1 MSLPANDLKELAE
14 LYLDKRLLGLSDL
27 LERCRGQNGCDGQED
42 SLKSNTLSKGNLVA
56 IFDAALKNHCRQSLN
71 DLIGLTRAFDAFSE
85 ADGLPKLLVDH
96 VDVAAEELMAILSNE
111 GIAGISAASS
121 ERKRIAN
128 LKTGLQ
134 DSLRRKLNEEVAQE
148 LRKREQAEILS
159 SSEGHLDDR
168 LPLNRRGT
176 FDQDL
181 IDFSQKALHT
191 KEPLSLI
198 MVDIDHFKKV
208 NDTCGHAVGDEV
220 LVEVAQLM
228 VARSA
233 HKAKAYRFAGEEF
246 ALLVPDYSAEE
257 AVGLAERIRKDIE
270 ASILS
275 SEKLSVTA
283 SFGVACLP
291 DQAADTKSLLEKA
304 DAALYQAKHSGRN
317 QVCSPEE

>member
-42 SLKSNTLSKGNLVA
+42 SLKSDTLSKGNLVG

-71 DLIGLTRAFDAFSE
+71 DLIGLMRAYDAFSE
-85 ADGLPKLLVDH
+85 AHNLPKLLVDH

-128 LKTGLQ
+128 LKT
-134 DSLRRKLNEEVAQE
+134 SLKDTLWRKLNEEVAQE
-148 LRKREQAEILS
+148 LRKKEQAEILL

-233 HKAKAYRFAGEEF
+233 HKAKAYRFGGEEF
-246 ALLVPDYSAEE
+246 ALLAPDYSAEE

-275 SEKLSVTA
+275 SEKLSITA

-291 DQAADTKSLLEKA
+291 DQAIDTKSMLEKA

-317 QVCSPEE
+317 RVCSAEE